1 MHTKEI
7 PGPIYA
13 GGAVLAML
21 AGCVNAV
28 GLISLEHQA
37 LSHMTGMTTY
47 LGIYLGTDQGDQVI
61 RAIAIITSFFFGA
74 MASGFV
80 LRQSSLLIGRRY
92 GAILSAESVLLL
104 LATHYLNHNLFAG
117 YCFASMA
124 CGLQNGMVSTYSG
137 SVVRTTHV
145 TGMVTDMGIAF
156 GQALRGRTV
165 EWTRFGLYGVLYAGF
180 LSGGVLGAVGY
191 TYLGFDTLLIPA
203 ALAGCTGLAH
213 AFVKHLQHR
222 RRRGRKLAEAFAM
235 AGGGAARRRGA

>member
-13 GGAVLAML
+13 GGAALALMG
-21 AGCVNAV
+21 GCINAV

-47 LGIYLGTDQGDQVI
+47 LAIDLGTDQGNLVV
-61 RAIAIITSFFFGA
+61 RAIAIIASFFFGA
-74 MASGFV
+74 AASGFA

-92 GAILSAESVLLL
+92 GAILAAECVMLL

-117 YCFASMA
+117 YCFAAMA
-124 CGLQNGMVSTYSG
+124 CGLQNGMVSSYSG

-165 EWTRFGLYGVLYAGF
+165 EWTRFGLYGVLYSGF
-180 LSGGVLGAVGY
+180 LGGGVLGAIGY
-191 TYLGFDTLLIPA
+191 TYLGFNTLLIPA
-203 ALAGCTGLAH
+203 ALAGCTGLGYAV
-213 AFVKHLQHR
+213 VKHMER
-222 RRRGRKLAEAFAM
+222 RRRSERKALAAAALA
-235 AGGGAARRRGA
+235 AGAEARRRGA